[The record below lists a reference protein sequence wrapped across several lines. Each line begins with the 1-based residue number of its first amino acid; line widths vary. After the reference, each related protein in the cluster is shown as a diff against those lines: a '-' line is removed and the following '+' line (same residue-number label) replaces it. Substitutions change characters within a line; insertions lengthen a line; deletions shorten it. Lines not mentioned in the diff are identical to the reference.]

1 MSSQSLFYPARIEID
16 YPQKLNRLTT
26 LLRPILII
34 PIFIILSF
42 ILGGGGISFQIG
54 ESTRSYSLG
63 GMGGIVIATALML
76 VFKQRYPRWWFDF
89 SRELVC
95 FSARIVAYL
104 LLLTDQYPS
113 TVDQQA
119 VHLEIDYPDAK
130 RDLNRWL
137 PLVKWLLAI
146 PHYLVLAVLMFI
158 GLFAVVYAWFVILA
172 TGRYPRAL
180 FHFVVG
186 VGRWCLRV
194 QAYAFLLVTDQYP
207 PFNLN

>member
-1 MSSQSLFYPARIEID
+1 
-16 YPQKLNRLTT
+16 
-26 LLRPILII
+26 LII
-34 PIFIILSF
+34 PVFAILILILS
-42 ILGGGGISFQIG
+42 GGGISFQIE
-54 ESTRSYSLG
+54 ESTSSYSLG
-63 GMGGIVIATALML
+63 GMRGIVMATALML

-95 FSARIVAYL
+95 FSVRIAAYL
-104 LLLTDQYPS
+104 FLLTDQYPS

-146 PHYLVLAVLMFI
+146 PYYLVLAVLMFM
-158 GLFAVVYAWFVILA
+158 GLFAVVYAWFSILL
-172 TGRYPRAL
+172 TGRYPRVL

-194 QAYAFLLVTDQYP
+194 PGVCISTGY
-207 PFNLN
+207 